1 MKPIPTLFQTLQS
14 KPFVIAG
21 PCVIES
27 EKICFE
33 IAESAQIA
41 AQESGFTYIFKASF
55 DKANRTSISSFRGS
69 GIEAGL
75 KLFEKIK
82 TQFNL
87 PITTDIHLPE
97 QANLVKEVIDI
108 IQIPAF
114 LCRQTD
120 LLLAAA
126 QTDKIVNI
134 KKGQFLSGSQM
145 RYPLE
150 KVLSSGNQQ
159 VLLTERGSMF
169 GYERLVVDFT
179 GIIDMQQLGVPVVM
193 DATHSVQ
200 QPGALQGKTGGNRQY
215 VLPLAKAAA
224 AIGVRGFFFEVH
236 PDPENALSDAA
247 NTIPLSNFKTVLW
260 QLSNVCTVNQ

>member
-1 MKPIPTLFQTLQS
+1 
-14 KPFVIAG
+14 
-21 PCVIES
+21 
-27 EKICFE
+27 
-33 IAESAQIA
+33 
-41 AQESGFTYIFKASF
+41 
-55 DKANRTSISSFRGS
+55 
-69 GIEAGL
+69 
-75 KLFEKIK
+75 
-82 TQFNL
+82 
-87 PITTDIHLPE
+87 
-97 QANLVKEVIDI
+97 
-108 IQIPAF
+108 
-114 LCRQTD
+114 
-120 LLLAAA
+120 
-126 QTDKIVNI
+126 
-134 KKGQFLSGSQM
+134 
-145 RYPLE
+145 
-150 KVLSSGNQQ
+150 
-159 VLLTERGSMF
+159 MF